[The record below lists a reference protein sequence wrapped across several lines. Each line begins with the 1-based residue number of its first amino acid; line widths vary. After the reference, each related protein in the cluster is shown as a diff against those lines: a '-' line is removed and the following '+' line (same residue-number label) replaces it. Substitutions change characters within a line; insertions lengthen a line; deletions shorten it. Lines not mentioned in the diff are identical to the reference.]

1 MKRAILNVL
10 IAGMMMLISVLGVS
24 AADLDITLTP
34 AEYFLEKDET
44 KIIEDATKIG
54 YNFSGWVIE

>member
-10 IAGMMMLISVLGVS
+10 VVGMVMLISVLGVS

-34 AEYFLEKDET
+34 VQD
-44 KIIEDATKIG
+44 G
-54 YNFSGWVIE
+54 SG